1 MTLSRY
7 ALVAFAILLSVA
19 SCKKDELHENKVPVA
34 EAGSPKSVTL
44 PDSVVVTGS
53 GSDADGKVVAY
64 LWSQVSGPNN
74 STIINPG
81 STTTAIKFTVPG
93 SYLFQLMVTDDK
105 GATGV
110 DTVSIAVSGSK
121 IEGNKIPV
129 SNAGPSRTI
138 TLPDTVVVN
147 GSGTDVDGK
156 VVAYL
161 WSQVSGPAPST
172 ITNPG
177 TTSTGIKFT
186 DPGTYVFQ
194 LLVVDDK
201 GATGVDTATIVVKP
215 YPGTQ
220 TLTLQPA
227 NNPGEFNFTIEAST
241 NLSSIASLDLP
252 CETWSRNGNFFMVRP
267 VVKFDLSSIPAN
279 ATIVSANLY
288 LYSYPSPT
296 SNGNLTDAN
305 FGTTNSMYVQ
315 QITQNW
321 SPSTAT
327 WANQPATTTTNQ
339 VSVAQANTST
349 LDLNLDVTAMT
360 ANMVANNTNYGWMLK
375 LQNEVQYNSRIFIA
389 SRNTNTGWA
398 SKFPKLVVV
407 YK

>member
-1 MTLSRY
+1 MTRCSFALA
-7 ALVAFAILLSVA
+7 ALVFLLSVA
-19 SCKKDELHENKVPVA
+19 SCKKDDFKENKVPVA
-34 EAGSPKSVTL
+34 EAGSPKNVTL

-53 GSDADGKVVAY
+53 GTDADGKVVAY
-64 LWSQVSGPNN
+64 LWSQVSGPTN
-74 STIINPG
+74 SVIINPG
-81 STTTAIKFTVPG
+81 ATSTAIKFTVPG
-93 SYLFQLMVTDDK
+93 SYLFQLMATDDK

-129 SNAGPSRTI
+129 SNAGPARII
-138 TLPDTVVVN
+138 TLPDTVVVAGA
-147 GSGTDVDGK
+147 GSDADGK

-177 TTSTGIKFT
+177 TTTTGIKFT

-201 GATGVDTATIVVKP
+201 GATGVSTTTIVVKP
-215 YPGTQ
+215 RPGTQ

-227 NNPGEFNFTIEAST
+227 SNPGEFNFTIEAGS
-241 NLSSIASLDLP
+241 NLSAFPNYDITAVAW
-252 CETWSRNGNFFMVRP
+252 TRNGNFYVERP
-267 VVKFDLSSIPAN
+267 VLKFDLSSIPAN

-296 SNGNLTDAN
+296 LNGNLTDAN
-305 FGTTNSMYVQ
+305 SGTNNSMYVQ

-321 SPSTAT
+321 SPATAT

-339 VSVAQANTST
+339 GLVPTTSQST
-349 LDLNLDVTAMT
+349 LDLNLDVTAMVG
-360 ANMVANNTNYGWMLK
+360 NMVSTNANYGFMLK
-375 LQNEVQYNSRIFIA
+375 LQNEAIYNSRIFISSYNPNSSWA
-389 SRNTNTGWA
+389 SR
-398 SKFPKLVVV
+398 FPKLVVV
-407 YK
+407 YN